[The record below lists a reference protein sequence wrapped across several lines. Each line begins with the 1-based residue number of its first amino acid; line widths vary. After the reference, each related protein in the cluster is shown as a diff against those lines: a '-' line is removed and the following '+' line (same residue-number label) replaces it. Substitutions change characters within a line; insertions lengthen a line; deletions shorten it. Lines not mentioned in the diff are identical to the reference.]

1 MLTEGS
7 DRNGL
12 NVQILRSLQGSSSR
26 AKRAEDQLTERDDVS
41 SGLQQRA
48 ALARETG
55 FTDQRES

>member
-1 MLTEGS
+1 MLSEGS

-41 SGLQQRA
+41 SGLQQRE

>member
-1 MLTEGS
+1 MLSEGS

-12 NVQILRSLQGSSSR
+12 HVKLVRSLQGASLR

-41 SGLQQRA
+41 SGLQQRE

>member
-41 SGLQQRA
+41 SGLQQRE